1 MSAVP
6 ALPKIPG
13 VPESLGTSLIGTYS
27 GLLLYGMSLLQT
39 WRYFVQYPNDRLVF
53 RLTVIIMT
61 VFNTLH
67 SVLFMHTCYY
77 YLILK
82 YFHPEV
88 LPKAVWSTW
97 LVVPSSIVIVLI
109 GEAFYALRVYRL
121 GGWRRYVAIIAT
133 LLMAGF
139 VAFELVAAYELAR
152 HPEIPEWA
160 GYTWL
165 TSAGFSFSF
174 VADIGLCVSL
184 CIFLHTN
191 RTGFKNTDSVL
202 NMLLVYTVNTGFLI
216 WQVND
221 SRLFGLKHEGTD
233 NLTFVAVGVP
243 TVKAYPVSVLA
254 ILNSRSGFGFATRS
268 DNFASFGMDVTQPA
282 ESPTRRVT
290 TISTSAH
297 VSPRPRSGMQARVR
311 ANMRDK
317 GLKTSL
323 GPPSESRVFHNLT
336 ADREDASTFRSDS
349 YELKPFSA
357 RSVGYTFNNAV

>member
-1 MSAVP
+1 MSVVP
-6 ALPKIPG
+6 DLPKIPG

-61 VFNTLH
+61 YH
-67 SVLFMHTCYY
+67 

-88 LPKAVWSTW
+88 LTKAVWSTW

-139 VAFELVAAYELAR
+139 VAFELVAAYELACHR
-152 HPEIPEWA
+152 EIPEWA

-191 RTGFKNTDSVL
+191 RTGFKNTDSAL
-202 NMLLVYTVNTGFLI
+202 NMLFVYTVNTGFLI

-221 SRLFGLKHEGTD
+221 STLTLLCVIFGLKHEGTD

-254 ILNSRSGFGFATRS
+254 ILNSRNGFGFASRS
-268 DNFASFGMDVTQPA
+268 DNFASFGMDVTQRA

-290 TISTSAH
+290 TVSTSAQ
-297 VSPRPRSGMQARVR
+297 VTPRPRSGMQARVR

-317 GLKTSL
+317 ELKTSL
-323 GPPSESRVFHNLT
+323 GPSRESRVLHNLT

-349 YELKPFSA
+349 YELKSFSA
-357 RSVGYTFNNAV
+357 RSVGYTIDNPV